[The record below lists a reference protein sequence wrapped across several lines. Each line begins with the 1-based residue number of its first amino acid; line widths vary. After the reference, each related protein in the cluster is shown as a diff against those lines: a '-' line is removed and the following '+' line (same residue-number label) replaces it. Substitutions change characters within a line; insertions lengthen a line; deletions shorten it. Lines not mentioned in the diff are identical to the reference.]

1 MDYQNLKLRF
11 TTWQTYAFLFSIL
24 GLLSQHYGWLDFQ
37 KELGFYQDIILPSV
51 YFSDGGQHTRTQNRI
66 KEMLNNANSKDSQVV
81 IAESFPERAVFTVVK
96 NYFLVTL
103 LLVLV
108 NF

>member
-37 KELGFYQDIILPSV
+37 K
-51 YFSDGGQHTRTQNRI
+51 N
-66 KEMLNNANSKDSQVV
+66 
-81 IAESFPERAVFTVVK
+81 
-96 NYFLVTL
+96 
-103 LLVLV
+103 
-108 NF
+108 

>member
-37 KELGFYQDIILPSV
+37 KIRILSGH
-51 YFSDGGQHTRTQNRI
+51 YFCPRFISRMVDNTREPKT
-66 KEMLNNANSKDSQVV
+66 E
-81 IAESFPERAVFTVVK
+81 
-96 NYFLVTL
+96 
-103 LLVLV
+103 
-108 NF
+108 